1 MVNYLIYNDDLSFEE
16 CFPETFSNLEDI
28 ESNNVLVIDEKL
40 YSYLQN
46 LTTDFKLK
54 ENFELKEL
62 YTIEDKDIFEI
73 IPFEYEK
80 PKPTRTD
87 LLEQQNAFLIKES
100 LEKDIQIKELNMNLA
115 QATLESINKDIEINK
130 ESHITIKNKSNT
142 YKIYL
147 NEIKYI
153 EVQKKNMI
161 IHTINKDFD
170 VIYSLEKIEK
180 DLKLDKFVRCHKS
193 FLVNLS
199 YVENIKL
206 NTAILESGEE
216 VPVSRYRYKEVKERF
231 LKFLGDSIC

>member
-1 MVNYLIYNDDLSFEE
+1 M
-16 CFPETFSNLEDI
+16 
-28 ESNNVLVIDEKL
+28 
-40 YSYLQN
+40 
-46 LTTDFKLK
+46 
-54 ENFELKEL
+54 
-62 YTIEDKDIFEI
+62 
-73 IPFEYEK
+73 
-80 PKPTRTD
+80 R
-87 LLEQQNAFLIKES
+87 
-100 LEKDIQIKELNMNLA
+100 
-115 QATLESINKDIEINK
+115 
-130 ESHITIKNKSNT
+130 
-142 YKIYL
+142 
-147 NEIKYI
+147 
-153 EVQKKNMI
+153 